1 MRFVFLLFLGAVS
14 WGCGGRDRGSPL
26 DAGTADPGDAAR
38 LPGDAGSASSTRI
51 DCIDRRNAA
60 DPRCLSYPDV
70 LPGTIGSGPPFIR
83 TPKGGFIEG
92 RTMVVALDPVD
103 TPGYLFSIDLD
114 TGDRTL
120 VSGDYEDPRSGPRTV
135 GAGPAFDRPVDVERG
150 ADGWYVLTGAGLVR
164 VDPATGDRELARPF
178 ETCRSADGP
187 YQIWLSSFTMDAS
200 GVAYVSTINV
210 RTGNGIVA
218 MSPDGTCRVAS
229 WSALPGYPNIGT
241 GPTGGTESFSGLT
254 HYEGFLYATDFLSE
268 ALYRIDPASGDRI
281 RVSSSYDGQPIGAGP
296 ELLVNGYVAFPASG
310 RAFTT
315 GNGYGDWQVSE
326 VDVASGDRTT
336 RPVVAGPLFDAYEP
350 GPSIVIDG
358 SATILGVDEG
368 LIVFEPDTG
377 NSYTLSH

>member
-1 MRFVFLLFLGAVS
+1 MRFVFLLFLGAT
-14 WGCGGRDRGSPL
+14 WGCGERDRGPPA
-26 DAGTADPGDAAR
+26 DASAGDPDAAA
-38 LPGDAGSASSTRI
+38 PSGDAGGSTSTHF

-70 LPGTIGSGPPFIR
+70 LPGTIGAGPPFIL

-135 GAGPAFDRPVDVERG
+135 GAGPPLVRPVDVELG
-150 ADGWYVLTGAGLVR
+150 PDGWCVLTGDGIVR
-164 VDPATGDRELARPF
+164 VDPASGDRALVRPF
-178 ETCRSADGP
+178 SACMSPDGP
-187 YQIWLSSFTMDAS
+187 YQIWLSGFTMDES
-200 GVAYVSTINV
+200 GTAYVATINV

-218 MSPDGTCRVAS
+218 MSSDGSCRTAS
-229 WSALPGYPNIGT
+229 WSAFPGYPNIGS

-281 RVSSSYDGQPIGAGP
+281 RVSSSYDGQPIGGGD
-296 ELLVNGYVAFPASG
+296 ELLVNGYLAFPGGG
-310 RAFTT
+310 RVYTT
-315 GNGYGDWQVSE
+315 GNGYGDRAVTE
-326 VDVASGDRTT
+326 VELESGTRRTA
-336 RPVVAGPLFDAYEP
+336 RVVAGPLFDAYQP
-350 GPSIVIDG
+350 GPSIVMHG
-358 SATILGVDEG
+358 SATILGIDEG
-368 LIVFEPDTG
+368 LVVFEPETG